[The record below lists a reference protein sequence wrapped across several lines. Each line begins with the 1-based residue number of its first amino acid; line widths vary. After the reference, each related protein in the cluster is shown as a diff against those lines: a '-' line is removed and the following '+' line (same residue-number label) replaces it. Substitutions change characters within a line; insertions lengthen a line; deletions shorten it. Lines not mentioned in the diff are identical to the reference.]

1 MSHNGWNFLGQ
12 RFANQVGCEARPGGK
27 VVGGLDGSQPGSE
40 DRETSTAMEK
50 SGQILVSALGV
61 GTVRNALVW
70 VWRKGCFGCGD
81 GDRDSPKAITVKG
94 AMDGGW
100 FGVVD
105 VDVTIFGDFNTI
117 VFVKD
122 SGVACL
128 CIIAQSDKGFIDRS
142 PMAS

>member
-1 MSHNGWNFLGQ
+1 M
-12 RFANQVGCEARPGGK
+12 
-27 VVGGLDGSQPGSE
+27 
-40 DRETSTAMEK
+40 
-50 SGQILVSALGV
+50 VSALGV
-61 GTVRNALVW
+61 GTVSNMLVW
-70 VWRKGCFGCGD
+70 VWWKGCFGCGD

-142 PMAS
+142 SVASQLESIGSQYKFTLGSCLDTILACCNGL

>member
-1 MSHNGWNFLGQ
+1 
-12 RFANQVGCEARPGGK
+12 
-27 VVGGLDGSQPGSE
+27 
-40 DRETSTAMEK
+40 MEK

-61 GTVRNALVW
+61 GAVSNAFVLRRW
-70 VWRKGCFGCGD
+70 WNGCFGG
-81 GDRDSPKAITVKG
+81 GDRDGDSPKAIAIKG